1 MAIVRY
7 PFRSPTYSAW
17 RDFDEVTNRL
27 AQLFDDAGMRRGNG
41 GIWAPPVSVAET
53 ADELI
58 FTAELPGLSEN
69 DVSIEIENDVLT
81 ISGEKTEERTEG
93 EEERNYH
100 LWERSY
106 GSFRRSF
113 TIPRAVNSAEASA
126 DFENGVLEIRLP
138 KAAEAKGRRIEIGK
152 GGMQKRVSA
161 QSEATQKEEGGSR
174 QRETSRSRK

>member
-27 AQLFDDAGMRRGNG
+27 ARLFDDRRGNG

-58 FTAELPGLSEN
+58 FTAELPGMSEEN
-69 DVSIEIENDVLT
+69 VNIELENDVLT

-113 TIPRAVNSAEASA
+113 TLPRAVDTAQCRAE
-126 DFENGVLEIRLP
+126 FENGILEIRLP
-138 KAAEAKGRRIEIGK
+138 KAPEAKGRKIEIGK
-152 GGMQKRVSA
+152 SGMKRQVS
-161 QSEATQKEEGGSR
+161 SKTEASK
-174 QRETSRSRK
+174 K